1 MTAQAAPRVRAPHHD
16 VVQAQAVEAMT
27 YQILGDGAEGGMP
40 PNASPDAMTP
50 LATLRPSMAV
60 PAAMLGE
67 RNEHPPSTHP

>member
-1 MTAQAAPRVRAPHHD
+1 
-16 VVQAQAVEAMT
+16 MT

-50 LATLRPSMAV
+50 LATLHPSMAV

-67 RNEHPPSTHP
+67 RDEHPPSTHP